1 MTAQGQE
8 TNPEPPGSIGRG
20 PHVISIQSQVVHGHV
35 GNSAAVFPMQA
46 LGVTVAAVPTTLLSN
61 HPLYPTARGRVLDA
75 ALVEDLLIGVEE
87 RGLIEAASHVVTG
100 YLGSAEIGCIVADF
114 IRRAKAQNPDLLYV
128 CDPVIGD
135 EDSGV
140 FVADGLI
147 GIFRDLLV
155 PAASIATPNQ
165 FEFELLSDARA
176 RSAEAL
182 RAAAM
187 DSRRRWPRHIV
198 VTGCALDD
206 TPSGHIETIVCD
218 GGVLHRI
225 AAPRL
230 PIKPHG
236 AGDLFAGLLAAHLA
250 LGQDLIRSSEWASA
264 SVFKALQRTLADHCY
279 ELRLCA
285 ADFCAKAGVYE

>member
-1 MTAQGQE
+1 
-8 TNPEPPGSIGRG
+8 
-20 PHVISIQSQVVHGHV
+20 
-35 GNSAAVFPMQA
+35 MQA
-46 LGVTVAAVPTTLLSN
+46 LAVTVAAVPTTLLSN
-61 HPLYPTARGRVLDA
+61 HPLYPTAHGRVLDA
-75 ALVEDLLIGVEE
+75 ALVKDLLIGVEE
-87 RGLIEAASHVVTG
+87 RGLIEAASLVLTG
-100 YLGSAEIGCIVADF
+100 YLGSPEIGSVVADF
-114 IRRAKAQNPDLLYV
+114 VTTAKLRNPDLIYV

-135 EDSGV
+135 EDPGV

-182 RAAAM
+182 RAAAI
-187 DSRRRWPRHIV
+187 DPRRRWPRRIV

-206 TPSGHIETIVCD
+206 TPTGHIETIVCD
-218 GGVLHRI
+218 DGLLRRV

-230 PIKPHG
+230 PIKPNG
-236 AGDLFAGLLAAHLA
+236 AGDLFAALLAAHLA
-250 LGQDLIRSSEWASA
+250 LGQDITRSSEAAAA
-264 SVFKALQRTLADHCY
+264 SVFRVLQRTLADHSY

>member
-1 MTAQGQE
+1 VQGKE
-8 TNPEPPGSIGRG
+8 TNPEPPGSIPPG
-20 PHVISIQSQVVHGHV
+20 PHVISIQSQIVHGHV

-61 HPLYPTARGRVLDA
+61 HPLYPTTRGRVLEA
-75 ALVEDLLIGVEE
+75 ALVKDLLIGVEE
-87 RGLIEAASHVVTG
+87 RGLIEATSLVVTG
-100 YLGSAEIGCIVADF
+100 YLGSPEIGSVVADF
-114 IRRAKAQNPDLLYV
+114 VTRAKSRKPDLVYV

-140 FVADGLI
+140 FVAEGLI

-165 FEFELLSDARA
+165 FEFELLSDART

-187 DSRRRWPRHIV
+187 DPRRRWPRRIV
-198 VTGCALDD
+198 VTGSALDD

-218 GGVLHRI
+218 GLLRRI

-230 PIKPHG
+230 PIRPNG

-250 LGQDLIRSSEWASA
+250 LGEDLARSSEAATA
-264 SVFKALQRTLADHCY
+264 SVFKVLQRTLADHSY

-285 ADFCAKAGVYE
+285 ADFCAKTGVYE